1 MKHILYLLYQLFVAA
16 PILLLLTVLTTVSTI
31 VGCALGRA
39 HFWSYVPAMLWSR
52 AFCRLLL
59 LPVRVKGRELLDP
72 RQSYVFVANHQ
83 GAFDIFLIFG
93 FLGRNF
99 KWMMKRELRKM
110 PLVGKACE
118 EAGHIFVDK
127 RGPKAI
133 QNTYKQA
140 SRVLKGGISLF
151 VFPEGSRTFTGHMGI
166 FRKGAFQLAEEIGL
180 PIVPITIDGSFQVL
194 PRTRGFSFVQWHPLT
209 LTIHQPIPTQGR
221 EEKEVR
227 EAAYNTI
234 MSALPAELQG
244 YEENKDQ

>member
-1 MKHILYLLYQLFVAA
+1 MKHSLYILYQLFIAA
-16 PILLLLTVLTTVSTI
+16 PILIVLTLLTAIFTI
-31 VGCALGRA
+31 VGCTVGRA
-39 HFWSYVPAMLWSR
+39 HIWSYVPAMLWSR

-59 LPVRVKGRELLDP
+59 LPVRVTGRELLNP
-72 RQSYVFVANHQ
+72 KQSYVFVANHQ

-99 KWMMKRELRKM
+99 KWMMKRELRQM

-133 QNTYKQA
+133 QNTYEQA
-140 SRVLKGGISLF
+140 RRVLRGGISMV
-151 VFPEGSRTFTGHMGI
+151 VFPEGARTFTGHMGL

-180 PIVPITIDGSFQVL
+180 PVVPITINGSFQVL
-194 PRTRGFSFVQWHPLT
+194 PRTRGFNFVQWHPLT
-209 LTIHQPIPTQGR
+209 LTIHAPIPTKGR

-227 EAAYNTI
+227 EAAYKTI
-234 MSALPAELQG
+234 MKALPTELQG
-244 YEENKDQ
+244 YQENKDQ